1 MDFDYIEQGTTSW
14 RAPVLLFVAG
24 TAIGAAAALAM
35 APATGRETRE
45 FVRRRSSDFARTVSE
60 QADRVSS
67 AMKAGRDQAAAIFN
81 DTVDTAAEQARAAYH
96 TVKSASVAS
105 SMPSS
110 SRSSH
115 SPS

>member
-1 MDFDYIEQGTTSW
+1 MDFEYMEQGTTSW
-14 RAPVLLFVAG
+14 RVPVLLFVAG
-24 TAIGAAAALAM
+24 TAIGAAAGLAM

-45 FVRRRSSDFARTVSE
+45 FLRRRSSDFARTVSE
-60 QADRVSS
+60 RADRVSS
-67 AMKAGRDQAAAIFN
+67 AVKAGRDQAAAIFR
-81 DTVDTAAEQARAAYH
+81 DTVDTAAEQARSTYH
-96 TVKSASVAS
+96 NVASVAS